1 MKFLE
6 VNNYNIVHNYFKH
19 LIKSLVINII
29 KVELMKKCIY
39 VVEDNP
45 NIREIIEFLLIEE
58 LYEVR
63 TCKNTNDFWLQM
75 NKQVPDMV
83 ILDIMLP
90 DGNGL
95 DICNTLKRNIK
106 THDIPVMMMSA
117 NNHLNAVK
125 AKCDA
130 EDFIN
135 KPFDLN
141 DFASRVE
148 KYLAA

>member
-1 MKFLE
+1 
-6 VNNYNIVHNYFKH
+6 
-19 LIKSLVINII
+19 
-29 KVELMKKCIY
+29 MKKCIY

-45 NIREIIEFLLIEE
+45 YIRDVIEYLLTEDF
-58 LYEVR
+58 YEVKACSN
-63 TCKNTNDFWLQM
+63 TKNFWREMGISL
-75 NKQVPDMV
+75 PDMI

-95 DICNTLKRNIK
+95 DICNQLKQNARTYN
-106 THDIPVMMMSA
+106 IPVMMMSA
-117 NNHLNAVK
+117 NNHISSVK
-125 AKCDA
+125 AKCKA

-148 KYLAA
+148 QHIS

>member
-1 MKFLE
+1 
-6 VNNYNIVHNYFKH
+6 
-19 LIKSLVINII
+19 
-29 KVELMKKCIY
+29 MKKCIY

-45 NIREIIEFLLIEE
+45 SIREIIEFLLIEE
-58 LYEVR
+58 LYEVK
-63 TCKNTNDFWLQM
+63 TCSTISEFWFQM
-75 NKQVPDMV
+75 SKHLPDMV

-90 DGNGL
+90 DGSGL
-95 DICNTLKRNIK
+95 DICNRLKQNIK
-106 THDIPVMMMSA
+106 TYDIPVMMMSA

-125 AKCDA
+125 AKCEA

-141 DFASRVE
+141 DFASRIE

>member
-1 MKFLE
+1 
-6 VNNYNIVHNYFKH
+6 
-19 LIKSLVINII
+19 
-29 KVELMKKCIY
+29 MKKCIY

-106 THDIPVMMMSA
+106 THNIPVMMMSA

>member
-1 MKFLE
+1 MHKY
-6 VNNYNIVHNYFKH
+6 VKH
-19 LIKSLVINII
+19 LIARSVIHIT
-29 KVELMKKCIY
+29 KAELMKKCIY

-58 LYEVR
+58 LYEVKA
-63 TCKNTNDFWLQM
+63 CPNTREFWFQM
-75 NKQVPDMV
+75 SEQLPDMV

-95 DICNTLKRNIK
+95 EICNALKGNIK
-106 THDIPVMMMSA
+106 THHIPVMVMSA
-117 NNHLNAVK
+117 NNHLSAVK

-141 DFASRVE
+141 DFALRVE

>member
-1 MKFLE
+1 
-6 VNNYNIVHNYFKH
+6 
-19 LIKSLVINII
+19 
-29 KVELMKKCIY
+29 MKKCIY

-45 NIREIIEFLLIEE
+45 AIREIISFLLEE
-58 LYEVR
+58 EFYEVKACR
-63 TCKNTNDFWLQM
+63 NTHDFWLQM
-75 NKQVPDMV
+75 NQHIPDMV

-95 DICNTLKRNIK
+95 EICNSLKGNIK
-106 THDIPVMMMSA
+106 THGIPVMMMSA

-125 AKCDA
+125 SKCGA

-141 DFASRVE
+141 DFAARVDR
-148 KYLAA
+148 YMQN